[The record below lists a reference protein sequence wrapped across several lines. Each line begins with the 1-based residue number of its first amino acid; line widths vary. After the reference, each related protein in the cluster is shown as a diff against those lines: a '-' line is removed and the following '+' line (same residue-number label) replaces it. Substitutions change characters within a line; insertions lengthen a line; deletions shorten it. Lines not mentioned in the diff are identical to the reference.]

1 MGEFKRQ
8 NSKREKNDRLFGM
21 LFDKVRKKVIHGV
34 CSFQFSILH
43 YNVSLHKIK
52 TMKYLILVLLS
63 VMSLSAYSQ
72 LDRKAIYTALASD
85 SKEVVQK
92 QLEGIQDAKES
103 SEVKAFKGALQMKAA
118 QFQKTAK
125 DKMNLFNTGKKLLE
139 SEIKSNDGNV
149 EYRFL
154 RLLIQENAPK
164 QLKYNGN
171 IEEDVMSIVAGYSKL
186 KESTKTALESYAKK
200 STSLKGLL

>member
-1 MGEFKRQ
+1 
-8 NSKREKNDRLFGM
+8 
-21 LFDKVRKKVIHGV
+21 
-34 CSFQFSILH
+34 
-43 YNVSLHKIK
+43 
-52 TMKYLILVLLS
+52 MKFLIFLALS
-63 VMSLSAYSQ
+63 VFNFTTNAQ
-72 LDRKAIYTALASD
+72 LDRKAIYGALASE

-92 QLEGIQDAKES
+92 QLDGIQSMKES

-125 DKMNLFNTGKKLLE
+125 DKMSLFNIGKKALE

-164 QLKYNGN
+164 QLKYDGN
-171 IEEDVMSIVAGYSKL
+171 IEEDVTTIITGYSKL

-200 STSLKGLL
+200 SASLKGLL

>member
-1 MGEFKRQ
+1 
-8 NSKREKNDRLFGM
+8 
-21 LFDKVRKKVIHGV
+21 
-34 CSFQFSILH
+34 
-43 YNVSLHKIK
+43 
-52 TMKYLILVLLS
+52 MKYLFLLITIF
-63 VMSLSAYSQ
+63 SLNANAQ
-72 LDRKAIYTALASD
+72 LDRKAIYNALAGD
-85 SKEVVQK
+85 SKELVQK
-92 QLEGIQDAKES
+92 QLDGIENMKES

-125 DKMNLFNTGKKLLE
+125 DKMTLFNSGKKVLE

-171 IEEDVMSIVAGYSKL
+171 IEEDAAAVIVGYSKL
-186 KESTKTALESYAKK
+186 KESAKTAVESYAKK
-200 STSLKGLL
+200 SASLKGLL

>member
-1 MGEFKRQ
+1 
-8 NSKREKNDRLFGM
+8 
-21 LFDKVRKKVIHGV
+21 
-34 CSFQFSILH
+34 
-43 YNVSLHKIK
+43 LHK
-52 TMKYLILVLLS
+52 TNPMKFLIFLS
-63 VMSLSAYSQ
+63 LTVFTFNANAQ
-72 LDRKAIYTALASD
+72 LDRKAIYNALASD
-85 SKEVVQK
+85 SKDVVQK
-92 QLEGIQDAKES
+92 QLDGIQSVKES

-125 DKMNLFNTGKKLLE
+125 EKLNLFNAGKKMLE

-164 QLKYNGN
+164 QLKYSGN
-171 IEEDVMSIVAGYSKL
+171 VDEDVTAIVTGYSKL

-200 STSLKGLL
+200 SSSLKGLL

>member
-1 MGEFKRQ
+1 
-8 NSKREKNDRLFGM
+8 
-21 LFDKVRKKVIHGV
+21 
-34 CSFQFSILH
+34 
-43 YNVSLHKIK
+43 
-52 TMKYLILVLLS
+52 MKYFFFLFVS
-63 VMSLSAYSQ
+63 VFTLNVHAQ
-72 LDRKAIYTALASD
+72 LDRKAIYNALASD

-92 QLEGIQDAKES
+92 QLEAIQSAKES
-103 SEVKAFKGALQMKAA
+103 SEVKAFRGALQMKSA

-125 DKMNLFNTGKKLLE
+125 DKMNAFNAGKKLLE

-171 IEEDVMSIVAGYSKL
+171 IEEDAAAVMIGYSKL
-186 KESTKTALESYAKK
+186 KEVTKTALESYAKK
-200 STSLKGLL
+200 SESLKGLF

>member
-1 MGEFKRQ
+1 M
-8 NSKREKNDRLFGM
+8 NYLF
-21 LFDKVRKKVIHGV
+21 LLITI
-34 CSFQFSILH
+34 FSL
-43 YNVSLHKIK
+43 N
-52 TMKYLILVLLS
+52 
-63 VMSLSAYSQ
+63 ANAQ
-72 LDRKAIYTALASD
+72 LDRKAIYNALAGD
-85 SKEVVQK
+85 SKELVQK
-92 QLEGIQDAKES
+92 QLDGIENMKES

-125 DKMNLFNTGKKLLE
+125 DKMTLFNSGKKVLE

-171 IEEDVMSIVAGYSKL
+171 IEEDAAAVIVGYSKL
-186 KESTKTALESYAKK
+186 KESAKTAVESYAKK
-200 STSLKGLL
+200 SASLKGLL

>member
-1 MGEFKRQ
+1 
-8 NSKREKNDRLFGM
+8 
-21 LFDKVRKKVIHGV
+21 
-34 CSFQFSILH
+34 
-43 YNVSLHKIK
+43 LHKTIL
-52 TMKYLILVLLS
+52 MKFLIFLS
-63 VMSLSAYSQ
+63 LTVFTFNANSQ
-72 LDRKAIYTALASD
+72 LDRKAIYSALASD

-92 QLEGIQDAKES
+92 QLDGIQTIKES

-118 QFQKTAK
+118 QFQKISK
-125 DKMNLFNTGKKLLE
+125 DKMNLFNAGKKVLE

-171 IEEDVMSIVAGYSKL
+171 IDDDVMTIVAGYSKL
-186 KESTKTALESYAKK
+186 KESTKTAIESYAKK
-200 STSLKGLL
+200 SSALKGLF

>member
-1 MGEFKRQ
+1 
-8 NSKREKNDRLFGM
+8 
-21 LFDKVRKKVIHGV
+21 
-34 CSFQFSILH
+34 
-43 YNVSLHKIK
+43 
-52 TMKYLILVLLS
+52 MKYFLFLFITALS
-63 VMSLSAYSQ
+63 LKTTAQ
-72 LDRKAIYTALASD
+72 LDRKAIYSALASD

-92 QLEGIQDAKES
+92 QLDGVLAAKES

-125 DKMNLFNTGKKLLE
+125 DKMNLFNAGKKLLE
-139 SEIKSNDGNV
+139 SEIKTNDGNV

-171 IEEDVMSIVAGYSKL
+171 IEEDVAVIITGYSKL
-186 KESTKTALESYAKK
+186 KESTKTALEAYAKK
-200 STSLKGLL
+200 SESLKGLF

>member
-1 MGEFKRQ
+1 M
-8 NSKREKNDRLFGM
+8 N
-21 LFDKVRKKVIHGV
+21 
-34 CSFQFSILH
+34 
-43 YNVSLHKIK
+43 
-52 TMKYLILVLLS
+52 MKYILVLLITIL
-63 VMSLSAYSQ
+63 SLNVNAQ
-72 LDRKAIYTALASD
+72 LDRKAIYSALASD
-85 SKEVVQK
+85 SKELVQK
-92 QLEGIQDAKES
+92 QLDGLQGMKES

-125 DKMNLFNTGKKLLE
+125 DKMALFNSGKKVLE

-171 IEEDVMSIVAGYSKL
+171 IDEDVAAIIAGYSKL
-186 KESTKTALESYAKK
+186 KESTKTAVESYAKK
-200 STSLKGLL
+200 SASLKGLI

>member
-1 MGEFKRQ
+1 
-8 NSKREKNDRLFGM
+8 
-21 LFDKVRKKVIHGV
+21 
-34 CSFQFSILH
+34 
-43 YNVSLHKIK
+43 
-52 TMKYLILVLLS
+52 MKYLIFLLIPIFS
-63 VMSLSAYSQ
+63 FNTNAQ
-72 LDRKAIYTALASD
+72 LDRKAIYGALESD
-85 SKEVVQK
+85 SKDVVQK
-92 QLEGIQDAKES
+92 QLDGIQNLKES

-125 DKMNLFNTGKKLLE
+125 DKMTLFNAGKKVLE

-171 IEEDVMSIVAGYSKL
+171 IEEDASAIVIGYSKL
-186 KESTKTALESYAKK
+186 KESTKTAIEVYAKK
-200 STSLKGLL
+200 SSSLKGLF

>member
-1 MGEFKRQ
+1 
-8 NSKREKNDRLFGM
+8 
-21 LFDKVRKKVIHGV
+21 
-34 CSFQFSILH
+34 
-43 YNVSLHKIK
+43 
-52 TMKYLILVLLS
+52 MKYVIFLLISIFGLN
-63 VMSLSAYSQ
+63 ANAQ
-72 LDRKAIYTALASD
+72 LDRKAIYGALASD
-85 SKEVVQK
+85 SKDLVQK
-92 QLEGIQDAKES
+92 QLDGIQNVKES

-125 DKMNLFNTGKKLLE
+125 DKMALFNSGKKALE

-171 IEEDVMSIVAGYSKL
+171 IEEDVMSIVSGYSKL
-186 KESTKTALESYAKK
+186 KESTKTAIESYAKK
-200 STSLKGLL
+200 SASLKGLL

>member
-1 MGEFKRQ
+1 
-8 NSKREKNDRLFGM
+8 
-21 LFDKVRKKVIHGV
+21 
-34 CSFQFSILH
+34 
-43 YNVSLHKIK
+43 
-52 TMKYLILVLLS
+52 MKYLVLLITIF
-63 VMSLSAYSQ
+63 SLNANAQ
-72 LDRKAIYTALASD
+72 LDRKAIYNALASD
-85 SKEVVQK
+85 SKELVQK
-92 QLEGIQDAKES
+92 QLDGIENMKES

-125 DKMNLFNTGKKLLE
+125 DKMALFNSGKKVLE

-171 IEEDVMSIVAGYSKL
+171 IEEDAAAVIMGYSKL
-186 KESTKTALESYAKK
+186 KESAKTAVESYAKK
-200 STSLKGLL
+200 SASLKGFL

>member
-1 MGEFKRQ
+1 
-8 NSKREKNDRLFGM
+8 
-21 LFDKVRKKVIHGV
+21 
-34 CSFQFSILH
+34 
-43 YNVSLHKIK
+43 
-52 TMKYLILVLLS
+52 MKYLILVLLS
-63 VMSLSAYSQ
+63 VFALSANAQ

-92 QLEGIQDAKES
+92 QLDGILSAKES

-118 QFQKTAK
+118 QFEKTAK
-125 DKMNLFNTGKKLLE
+125 DKLNAFNAGKKLLE

-171 IEEDVMSIVAGYSKL
+171 IEEDVLSIVSGYSKL
-186 KESTKTALESYAKK
+186 KESTKAAIETYAKK
-200 STSLKGLL
+200 SPSLKGLL

>member
-1 MGEFKRQ
+1 
-8 NSKREKNDRLFGM
+8 
-21 LFDKVRKKVIHGV
+21 
-34 CSFQFSILH
+34 
-43 YNVSLHKIK
+43 
-52 TMKYLILVLLS
+52 
-63 VMSLSAYSQ
+63 
-72 LDRKAIYTALASD
+72 
-85 SKEVVQK
+85 
-92 QLEGIQDAKES
+92 
-103 SEVKAFKGALQMKAA
+103 MKAS

-125 DKMNLFNTGKKLLE
+125 DKLNLFNAGKKMLE

-171 IEEDVMSIVAGYSKL
+171 MDEDVTAIVTGYSKL

-200 STSLKGLL
+200 SSSLKGLI

>member
-1 MGEFKRQ
+1 
-8 NSKREKNDRLFGM
+8 
-21 LFDKVRKKVIHGV
+21 
-34 CSFQFSILH
+34 
-43 YNVSLHKIK
+43 
-52 TMKYLILVLLS
+52 MKFLTFIFITVLTWNTQ
-63 VMSLSAYSQ
+63 AQ

-92 QLEGIQDAKES
+92 QLDGIVGMKES
-103 SEVKAFKGALQMKAA
+103 SEIKAFKGALQMKAA

-125 DKMNLFNTGKKLLE
+125 DKLNLFNAGKKLLE

-171 IEEDVMSIVAGYSKL
+171 IEEDVLNIVSGYSKL
-186 KESTKTALESYAKK
+186 KESTKSAIESYAKK
-200 STSLKGLL
+200 SASLKNLL